1 MTDLPTSYLIRDRQT
16 GATVGQAKT
25 RLAAVRAA
33 ERRNVRHGAH
43 RYEVRAVYGEQ
54 G

>member
-1 MTDLPTSYLIRDRQT
+1 MTDLPTSYLIRD
-16 GATVGQAKT
+16 
-25 RLAAVRAA
+25 
-33 ERRNVRHGAH
+33 RHGAH